1 VLELIAEGMTN
12 AEIAERLCISGKTAE
27 HHVSAIMGR
36 FEAGTRREAVA
47 SARKLGL
54 LGAKDGGAEQQR

>member
-1 VLELIAEGMTN
+1 VHL
-12 AEIAERLCISGKTAE
+12 RQTAE

-54 LGAKDGGAEQQR
+54 LGAKDGGADHQR